1 MPTTPQDRKP
11 KKATKFTF
19 TVGSKTYTLPLASKG
34 ADKVPGRVMRDALM
48 GGDEGEMKLGFALL
62 EACGADP
69 KVVDVLYDLPMPR
82 CLKILGDWLKLGD
95 GDGASLPQS

>member
-11 KKATKFTF
+11 KKVTKYTF
-19 TVGSKTYTLPLASKG
+19 TTGGKTYSLPLASKG
-34 ADKVPGRVMRDALM
+34 AENVSGRMMRDSLL

-62 EACGADP
+62 EACGADQA
-69 KVVDVLYDLPMPR
+69 VIDVIYDLPVTK
-82 CLKILGDWLKLGD
+82 CLEILGDWLKLGD